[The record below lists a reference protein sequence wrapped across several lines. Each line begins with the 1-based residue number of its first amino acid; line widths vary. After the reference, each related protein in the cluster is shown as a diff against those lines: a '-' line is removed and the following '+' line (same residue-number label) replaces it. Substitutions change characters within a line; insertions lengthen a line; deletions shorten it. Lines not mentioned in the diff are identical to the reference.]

1 MRVQEHIKL
10 STAAALV
17 ALPWLKKDTWIPLSA
32 SVLIDVDHYL
42 WYVATHRTLSL
53 RAALR
58 YFTQAHPTQRRAT
71 KLFHQP
77 PLLMAL
83 ALIATYT
90 RSKTLWL
97 ILAGFLF
104 HVSLDTFHMSRI
116 ASLKHSLIVEARGCC
131 PECGEPCD
139 ELQLHTVYSA
149 RSMFNRYRREHFV
162 ALCPAC
168 HERAHEGQP

>member
-1 MRVQEHIKL
+1 MRVQEHVKL

-42 WYVATHRTLSL
+42 WYVALL
-53 RAALR
+53 
-58 YFTQAHPTQRRAT
+58 YFNQAHPTQRRAT

-77 PLLMAL
+77 ALLTVL
-83 ALIATYT
+83 ALVATYT

-104 HVSLDTFHMSRI
+104 HVSLDRFHMTRI
-116 ASLKHSLIVEARGCC
+116 ASLKHSLIAEAHGRC
-131 PECGEPCD
+131 PACGEPCD